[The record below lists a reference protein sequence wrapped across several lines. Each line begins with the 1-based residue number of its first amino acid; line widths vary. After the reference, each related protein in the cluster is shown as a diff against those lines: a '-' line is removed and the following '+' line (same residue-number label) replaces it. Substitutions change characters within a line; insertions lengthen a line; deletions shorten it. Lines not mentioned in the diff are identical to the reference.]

1 MEDFN
6 LNRREKLLLAL
17 LRLGFG
23 HCAENGQD
31 DALFDRVSAGEW
43 SDCYS
48 MACKQGVMALAWDGV
63 LKLQKGKQ
71 PPLNVKIPWAMAVER
86 YEKRYAEFCKAIEEL
101 STLYRNNG
109 IATVQLKGVGL
120 SSCYPV
126 PQHREGGDIDIYTFA
141 LENLE
146 SSAKIPERSSED
158 ASCSKDRGDC
168 ESVAMKSDRQANDF
182 ADELMRRA
190 GIEVENHSYKHSN
203 FNYKG
208 IPIENHKCF
217 LNVKHYKYG
226 AYLDNFLRREMEPEK
241 VVLQGCSSAVL
252 VPSLKFN
259 SVFIPFHAFQ
269 HYGCGLTL
277 HHLCDWAVLVR
288 RGALEKW
295 PQEVDDKDFLTGIAA
310 FSILSDALL
319 GTDSRMHEKWCAIRS
334 GIVEMNR
341 ARELACKMLKE
352 MLSPEFEN
360 EIPVN
365 GKVQILVYK
374 TRRLLHRYR
383 LINEVIKTSL
393 LSNLW
398 KSVVVH
404 VKNPLLIFKTR

>member
-23 HCAENGQD
+23 HCAESEQD
-31 DALFDRVSAGEW
+31 NALFDQVSAGEW

-141 LENLE
+141 LENME
-146 SSAKIPERSSED
+146 PAGAPSGKRPVNPPASACGSGLAVEQR
-158 ASCSKDRGDC
+158 
-168 ESVAMKSDRQANDF
+168 DRQANDL

-319 GTDSRMHEKWCAIRS
+319 GTDSHMHEKWCAIRS

>member
-1 MEDFN
+1 M
-6 LNRREKLLLAL
+6 NRREKLLLAL

-23 HCAENGQD
+23 HCAESEQD
-31 DALFDRVSAGEW
+31 NALFDQVSAGEW

-141 LENLE
+141 LENME
-146 SSAKIPERSSED
+146 PAGAPSGKRPVNPPASACGSGLAVEQR
-158 ASCSKDRGDC
+158 
-168 ESVAMKSDRQANDF
+168 DRQANDL

-319 GTDSRMHEKWCAIRS
+319 GTDSHMHEKWCAIRS